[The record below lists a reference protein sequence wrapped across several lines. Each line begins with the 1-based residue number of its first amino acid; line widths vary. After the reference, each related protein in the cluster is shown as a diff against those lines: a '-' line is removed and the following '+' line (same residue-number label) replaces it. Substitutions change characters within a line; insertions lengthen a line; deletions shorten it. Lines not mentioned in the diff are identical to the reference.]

1 MNKYLQIKI
10 DREAYEVAL
19 AILRQ
24 EFAFMRNLTY
34 THAKYAQLERAIGSF
49 YAGRL
54 INETTKPQHT

>member
-1 MNKYLQIKI
+1 MTEYLQIKL

-34 THAKYAQLERAIGSF
+34 THAQYAQLERALYAF
-49 YAGRL
+49 YVAHFT
-54 INETTKPQHT
+54 NETTKIQHT